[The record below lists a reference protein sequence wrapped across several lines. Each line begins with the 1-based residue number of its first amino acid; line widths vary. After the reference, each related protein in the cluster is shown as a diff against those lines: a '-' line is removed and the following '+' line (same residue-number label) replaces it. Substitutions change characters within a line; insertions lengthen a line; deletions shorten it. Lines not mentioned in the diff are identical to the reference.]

1 MKRTI
6 VFAVA
11 LACAAL
17 AQAQSAKEIEKAAFK
32 RDSVADVLT
41 DYRANY
47 ARENEEQR
55 KRIAPTILTLEREL
69 MLLQAEYERVVEVVS
84 ARDAKVA
91 LAEFDKAQQQPQKSS
106 NSSDNTEKVKETKN
120 GYMPDV
126 ARLRRNLVAN
136 DYFVERLSE
145 ADYKG
150 LCDAQQRE
158 LKVKSAVEN
167 QTKRYGEL
175 LALQRQ
181 YMEAPTRE
189 EADRLTKL
197 FNAKL
202 AQIAECDNEI
212 ISMWSTL
219 YYNKMYAYD
228 LLMEREGNTSMLDV
242 SAEATSRAEREINDN
257 SDLYQS
263 NALVAYYARKKALTE
278 YELQLASMLSLTTSR
293 DSLKV
298 VAAELKNRDY
308 RLSKLSLQRRSF
320 INYEEIEVK
329 TPTIYNSK
337 NPVPQTKVYDFG
349 TIYRIRIGLFSKRP
363 NISALRGVMPLSYTT
378 AYNNGMYAYFVGGF
392 QTEQEAKEGVA
403 YLKKLGFK
411 EPIIAVWIDGEY
423 YPTLEDMRRSQSQYN
438 LEISG
443 VATLTDE
450 MKAKILS
457 HNSDCTISRIG
468 TNFVVGTFDGKS
480 AAEAVATDL
489 KGLNSDI
496 KVEIT
501 KKP

>member
-126 ARLRRNLVAN
+126 ARLKRNLVAN

-189 EADRLTKL
+189 EADRLAKL

-202 AQIAECDNEI
+202 AQIA
-212 ISMWSTL
+212 W
-219 YYNKMYAYD
+219 
-228 LLMEREGNTSMLDV
+228 V
-242 SAEATSRAEREINDN
+242 
-257 SDLYQS
+257 
-263 NALVAYYARKKALTE
+263 
-278 YELQLASMLSLTTSR
+278 
-293 DSLKV
+293 
-298 VAAELKNRDY
+298 
-308 RLSKLSLQRRSF
+308 
-320 INYEEIEVK
+320 
-329 TPTIYNSK
+329 
-337 NPVPQTKVYDFG
+337 
-349 TIYRIRIGLFSKRP
+349 
-363 NISALRGVMPLSYTT
+363 
-378 AYNNGMYAYFVGGF
+378 
-392 QTEQEAKEGVA
+392 
-403 YLKKLGFK
+403 
-411 EPIIAVWIDGEY
+411 
-423 YPTLEDMRRSQSQYN
+423 
-438 LEISG
+438 
-443 VATLTDE
+443 
-450 MKAKILS
+450 MKA
-457 HNSDCTISRIG
+457 R
-468 TNFVVGTFDGKS
+468 
-480 AAEAVATDL
+480 
-489 KGLNSDI
+489 
-496 KVEIT
+496 
-501 KKP
+501 